1 MEHPI
6 KIDDLGGPPLFLET
20 PTFIPLWKGLNIDGV
35 LQETS
40 ASHLHLGDLRDWGG
54 PASAASDASLTCRS
68 TTSWR
73 HQDVNEEE
81 QGVSLDM
88 VILDLCQHNFSDKYS
103 YKITP

>member
-1 MEHPI
+1 MQRIHNIAPAQKK
-6 KIDDLGGPPLFLET
+6 KIDMAKHIYT
-20 PTFIPLWKGLNIDGV
+20 LWKGLNIDGA

-40 ASHLHLGDLRDWGG
+40 ASHLHLGDFRDWGG
-54 PASAASDASLTCRS
+54 LASAASDASLTCLA
-68 TTSWR
+68 TSWR